1 MKPQNKKS
9 SAIKKPAPKR
19 TKTITPPN
27 YGVLTKKTPIGKK
40 APPKKR
46 IGDYGI
52 RKVDTTRKTK
62 KALPKSIKDAP
73 TLLGLLR
80 EKLGR
85 PPKKPKDKKTP
96 TPKPIGQPKTDIDD
110 RRYLVRP
117 RPKRPPRPP
126 SRPPVGVR
134 PPFGRPPVGRPPVGV
149 RPPVGRPPVGRPPV
163 GRPPVGRPPVGVRP
177 PFGRPPSRPPVSI
190 RPPQVMLRPPVGI
203 PTISGKNPFDLNR
216 KERVAVQKNL
226 YKVQQE
232 QRKFE
237 YDRARQEISRR
248 FQNDPARLRQELS
261 NLNRGIR
268 QDSVVR
274 RFLAGMVGRDALKK
288 VGVPPRAINQ
298 LMFDRRMRFMPDSPR
313 KYDIERIFQMKQN
326 QLNLT
331 RAIKD
336 AQKRGA
342 SRQVIMEIR
351 DFFKRQTANLNQMTD
366 LKKARLKE
374 YRQLQANRRRQIV

>member
-1 MKPQNKKS
+1 MGKS
-9 SAIKKPAPKR
+9 KIEKTSAPK
-19 TKTITPPN
+19 
-27 YGVLTKKTPIGKK
+27 
-40 APPKKR
+40 
-46 IGDYGI
+46 
-52 RKVDTTRKTK
+52 
-62 KALPKSIKDAP
+62 
-73 TLLGLLR
+73 TLLGLLKGKKSPIP
-80 EKLGR
+80 KL
-85 PPKKPKDKKTP
+85 KPKDKKPP
-96 TPKPIGQPKTDIDD
+96 TPKFSINDPGRNLGYQPIGQPKTDIDD
-110 RRYLVRP
+110 RRYLMRP

-134 PPFGRPPVGRPPVGV
+134 PPFGRPPVGV
-149 RPPVGRPPVGRPPV
+149 RPPVGTPLIAPL

-177 PFGRPPSRPPVSI
+177 PFGRPPSRPPVGV
-190 RPPQVMLRPPVGI
+190 RPPFDRPTVGR
-203 PTISGKNPFDLNR
+203 PTISGKNPFDLSR
-216 KERVAVQKNL
+216 KERVAIQKDL

-313 KYDIERIFQMKQN
+313 KYDIERNFQMKQN
-326 QLNLT
+326 QLNFT
-331 RAIKD
+331 RAIED

-342 SRQVIMEIR
+342 SRQVIMKIR
-351 DFFKRQTANLNQMTD
+351 DFFKRQTADLNQMTD
-366 LKKARLKE
+366 QKKARLQA
-374 YRQLQANRRRQIV
+374 YRQLQANRRR

>member
-1 MKPQNKKS
+1 
-9 SAIKKPAPKR
+9 
-19 TKTITPPN
+19 
-27 YGVLTKKTPIGKK
+27 
-40 APPKKR
+40 
-46 IGDYGI
+46 
-52 RKVDTTRKTK
+52 
-62 KALPKSIKDAP
+62 
-73 TLLGLLR
+73 
-80 EKLGR
+80 
-85 PPKKPKDKKTP
+85 
-96 TPKPIGQPKTDIDD
+96 
-110 RRYLVRP
+110 
-117 RPKRPPRPP
+117 
-126 SRPPVGVR
+126 
-134 PPFGRPPVGRPPVGV
+134 
-149 RPPVGRPPVGRPPV
+149 RPPV

-374 YRQLQANRRRQIV
+374 YRQRQANRRRQIV